1 MLVTAYAIVKGML
14 HVVVLCGGLS
24 REREVSL
31 RSGRAVAEAL
41 QAAGY
46 EVQVLDTDCDDNQL
60 KQCDVVFP
68 VLHGVGGEDGKT
80 QARLESLGIAFVGSD
95 SKSSRLCMD
104 KSLYR
109 STLQTKGLL
118 MPQGDTMDYATY
130 VRSELHTHPHVVK
143 PVDGGSSV
151 DTYIVRDM
159 AVYDAEVPK
168 RYFQTYGSMIV
179 EELILGTEVT
189 VGILGDKVLPI
200 IEIIPPADQ
209 EFDYDN
215 KYNGQTQELI
225 PAIHVADKDQKAV
238 QELALEVHKA
248 TGCRD
253 FSRTDFIISEDGQY
267 YLLETNTIP
276 GMTAQSLFP
285 KMALAIGMDMPALC
299 DNLVKMALE
308 RKH

>member
-1 MLVTAYAIVKGML
+1 MSAI
-14 HVVVLCGGLS
+14 VVLCGGLS

-31 RSGRAVAEAL
+31 RSGHAVAEAL
-41 QAAGY
+41 KTAGH
-46 EVQVLDTDCDDNQL
+46 QVVILDTNCSDDALRN
-60 KQCDVVFP
+60 CDVVFP

-80 QARLESLGIAFVGSD
+80 QARLEALGVAFVGSD

-109 STLQTKGLL
+109 AALQDKGLL
-118 MPQGDTMDYATY
+118 MPRGATMDYASY
-130 VRSELHTHPHVVK
+130 VKSELSVQPHVVK
-143 PVDGGSSV
+143 PIDGGSSV

-159 AVYDAEVPK
+159 THYDPTVPK
-168 RYFQTYGSMIV
+168 GYFETYGSMIV

-189 VGILGDKVLPI
+189 VGVLDHQPLPI

-225 PAIHVADKDQKAV
+225 PPLNVAGKDQEAV
-238 QELALEVHKA
+238 QRLALEIHDA
-248 TGCRD
+248 AGCRD
-253 FSRTDFIISEDGQY
+253 FSRTDFIITEDGKY

-276 GMTAQSLFP
+276 GMTAQSLYP
-285 KMALAIGMDMPALC
+285 KMAAAIGMEMPTLC
-299 DNLVKMALE
+299 DNLLKMALS
-308 RKH
+308 RK